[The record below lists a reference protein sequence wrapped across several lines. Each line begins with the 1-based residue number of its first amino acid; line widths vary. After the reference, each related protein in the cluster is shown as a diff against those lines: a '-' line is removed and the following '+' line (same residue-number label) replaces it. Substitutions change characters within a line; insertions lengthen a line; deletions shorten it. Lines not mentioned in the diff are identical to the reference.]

1 MKLPG
6 IARSW
11 VAIAG
16 VLLAAVAVWWLL
28 GFWVAHGSERFY
40 LVLPPLALGLMAARS
55 AQPWQDTKQWLRG
68 AYVVLGFWIVLCT
81 AGSLVLFGGLW
92 LPEVLLAAYFILALK
107 LLLMAPLRLGQ
118 QIWGGRTIRVGP
130 ANQAGPDLSTT
141 VPVPL
146 GSRHLRGFWSQQLIA
161 LLAAPLIIPFVVG
174 ALYVHRF
181 KVPNV
186 PATQIEGRAAE
197 DVSFTTADGL
207 TLRGWF
213 MAAPERS
220 DRTLLIC
227 HGLAANRTAF
237 LPLATVGDALEA
249 NVMFFDFRG
258 HGDSDG
264 HTITYGVR
272 EKEDV
277 LAAIAYLRRERPEQS
292 RELIGLGFS
301 MGAACLIRGAAEAD
315 PPLDALIIDSAYAS
329 AVELTDNVLGDLP
342 AFVRPLIATPAV
354 PLASLDAGCWLPDA
368 RPIDSV
374 DRLRAPALF
383 IHARGDAL
391 IPCDHSCRLYA
402 RAAGPKELWLTD
414 TGGHCSSFGGARAE
428 YLRRVSAILKT
439 PSNEQRAARAK

>member
-1 MKLPG
+1 MKLPS
-6 IARSW
+6 IHRSW
-11 VAIAG
+11 MAIAG
-16 VLLAAVAVWWLL
+16 VLLAALAVWWLL

-40 LVLPPLALGLMAARS
+40 LVLPPLALGLVAASS
-55 AQPWQDTKQWLRG
+55 AQPWQDAKQWLRG
-68 AYVVLGFWIVLCT
+68 AYIILGFWIVLCT
-81 AGSLVLFGGLW
+81 AGSVLLFGGLW

-107 LLLMAPLRLGQ
+107 VLLMAPMRLGH
-118 QIWGGRTIRVGP
+118 
-130 ANQAGPDLSTT
+130 
-141 VPVPL
+141 
-146 GSRHLRGFWSQQLIA
+146 HLWRGTASVEAPRGFWSRQLIA
-161 LLAAPLIIPFVVG
+161 LLAAPLLIPFVVG

-186 PATQIEGRAAE
+186 SAGAVAGRSVE
-197 DVSFTTADGL
+197 DVSFVTADGL

-213 MAAPERS
+213 IAAPEPS
-220 DRTLLIC
+220 ARTLLVC

-237 LPLATVGDALEA
+237 LPLTPVGDVLEA
-249 NVMFFDFRG
+249 NILFFDFRG

-277 LAAIAYLRRERPEQS
+277 LAAIAYLRRERPEQA
-292 RELIGLGFS
+292 REIVGLGLS
-301 MGAACLIRGAAEAD
+301 MGAACLIRGAAEAE
-315 PPLDALIIDSAYAS
+315 PPLDALILDSAYAS

-368 RPIDSV
+368 RPIDCV
-374 DRLRAPALF
+374 DRLRAPTLF

-391 IPCDHSCRLYA
+391 IPYEHSCRLYA

-414 TGGHCSSFGGARAE
+414 TGGHCSSFGSARVE
-428 YLRRVSAILKT
+428 YLHRVSAILQT
-439 PSNEQRAARAK
+439 RGDGQRTARAK